1 MKIKKA
7 IILSISSEIG
17 FAVAMDFVRKGFQ
30 VIGTYNTES
39 KEIKKLKNY
48 GVKLYKLNLS
58 NKKKIDQISK
68 KIYLQTKNKWD
79 YFISAAGTLYPIS
92 KIIQSQ
98 SDAWEKSI
106 YVNCLGQIRFLKN
119 LLRKNNKIR
128 KIIFFAGGSI
138 NNATSNYS
146 AYTLSKNFLIK
157 YVELLDFE
165 EKLLN
170 VSILGP
176 GFINTKLHK
185 KKKEKIYSTKEINKI
200 KKVINCISWI
210 LSQSK
215 SLVSGRNFS
224 LVHDSWGTKK
234 IEKLLKTNKNI
245 YKLRR
250 YGNNLKI

>member
-7 IILSISSEIG
+7 IILSASSEIG

-30 VIGTYNTES
+30 VVGTYNTES
-39 KEIKKLKNY
+39 KEIMKLKNS
-48 GVKLYKLNLS
+48 GVKLYKLNLL

-68 KIYLQTKNKWD
+68 KIDLQTKNKWD
-79 YFISAAGTLYPIS
+79 YFISFAGTLNPIN

-98 SDAWEKSI
+98 SDTWEKSV

-119 LLRKNNKIR
+119 LLRKNNKKR
-128 KIIFFAGGSI
+128 KIIFFSGGAY
-138 NNATSNYS
+138 NAASDYS
-146 AYTLSKNFLIK
+146 AYTLSKTFLIK

-185 KKKEKIYSTKEINKI
+185 KKEKIHTIKKINKI
-200 KKVINCISWI
+200 KKVIKCISWI

-215 SLVSGRNFS
+215 NLVSGRNFS

-234 IEKLLKTNKNI
+234 MEKLLKTNKNI

-250 YGNNLKI
+250 YGNDLKT

>member
-7 IILSISSEIG
+7 IILSASSEIG
-17 FAVAMDFVRKGFQ
+17 FAVAMDFVRKGFH
-30 VIGTYNTES
+30 VVGTYNTES
-39 KEIKKLKNY
+39 EKILKLKNN
-48 GVKLYKLNLS
+48 GVKLYKLNLL
-58 NKKKIDQISK
+58 NKKKIDQVSK
-68 KIYLQTKNKWD
+68 KICLQTKNKWD
-79 YFISAAGTLYPIS
+79 YFISFAGTLNPIN

-98 SDAWEKSI
+98 SDTWEKSV

-119 LLRKNNKIR
+119 LLRKNNKRR
-128 KIIFFAGGSI
+128 KIIFFAGGAY
-138 NNATSNYS
+138 NAASDYS
-146 AYTLSKNFLIK
+146 AYTLSKTFLIK

-185 KKKEKIYSTKEINKI
+185 KKKEKINSIKKINKI

-215 SLVSGRNFS
+215 NLVSGRNFS